1 MANIKNFKLLRN
13 QTALAS
19 RAAAVSALEG
29 LTLANEEGTLVL
41 ARYTENSTPGSVLGI
56 VNLDGSVTVLDLSG
70 EIQDAIQ
77 SLDSTLT
84 LSGTAA
90 QDAHFTQVAIVDG
103 MLNPTT
109 SSGSNIDIA
118 HLVDLVPSNDANA
131 ILATTDTIHGAL
143 TKIEAAILGM
153 DKAANAETGKVLTT
167 VTQVDGR
174 ITEETKANVI
184 DLALT
189 GYSKEAAST
198 GAISGSDD
206 IQTALSKLEN
216 AIADTTVSSADQ
228 TITIDDSGATT
239 DLSVNIDG
247 TTIVKSNAGVLSADL
262 ELVQLTSAEVTA
274 LSDVNVKDA
283 YKLIYSTDSN
293 RTAIGGVV
301 KIYKDSSLQEV
312 YLGASTDTINAQTGV
327 ITKNTVTDPQSLNF
341 AYQLADGTYSLVKI
355 DVSKFLTESEFG
367 DGLTV
372 SGAGVVSVNA
382 GDGLEFD
389 SSDPKKVQV
398 KVGDGLEIDSTSKA
412 VELKIDSSS
421 EAVTT
426 GASTTTPVLSASSS
440 GIKVD
445 GIQDAIDYAVGE
457 LDAEAVKTGTVNGVA
472 GTGTVTNN
480 NLDLTVAGN
489 NVPLTG
495 YTALTPTGNAQ
506 ETVTIAATDTTNQA
520 FAKVEKAINVNEAV
534 VAAALNDLDS
544 TKVDVISVNGV
555 QSKTPATGDVVAS
568 VTIDGGD
575 VDLTGY
581 TKPASTSAIAAT
593 DSVNEAIGK
602 LEKGLE
608 NAVAG
613 GVQSVTG
620 VAPISVDN
628 TDTNNPVVS
637 LDIAASNGTSV
648 GGAALTQPISVN
660 ANDELTF
667 AEYLDAGYYA
677 VS

>member
-13 QTALAS
+13 QTALTS

-143 TKIEAAILGM
+143 TKIEAAILAM
-153 DKAANAETGKVLTT
+153 DKAANAETGKVVTT
-167 VTQVDGR
+167 VSEADGVVS
-174 ITEETKANVI
+174 ETKANVI

-228 TITIDDSGATT
+228 TVVIDDSGATT

-247 TTIVKSNAGVLSADL
+247 TTIVKSNGGVLSTDL

-421 EAVTT
+421 EAVKT

-457 LDAEAVKTGTVNGVA
+457 LDAEAVKSGTVNGVA

-495 YTALTPTGNAQ
+495 YQALTPTGNAQ

-520 FAKVEKAINVNEAV
+520 IAKLEKAVNVNEAV

-593 DSVNEAIGK
+593 DSVNDAIGK
-602 LEKGLE
+602 LERKLDD
-608 NAVAG
+608 AIDD

-628 TDTNNPVVS
+628 TDANNPVVS

-648 GGAALTQPISVN
+648 AGAALTQPISVN